1 MRPTGGA
8 SASGSQG
15 QTQLALG
22 PDAAFQAALQAI
34 GAAGG
39 QVVAQDPPRAAR
51 FRMVRKSALAT
62 FGIGVVYDGDLT
74 LQPLGP
80 GQVNVAVSLKI
91 NWSTVY
97 PIMLIGGVFALMTL
111 IFPYGLG
118 ILGVLLIGL
127 ATAYTCWQLS
137 SQTAEGFI
145 RQILTNLGGT
155 PVAPAAPVYVA
166 PPPPPPAPTPAPT
179 PPPAAAPPPVVAA
192 PPPVPPHE
200 EDDPD
205 EIMDQIKRLAEL
217 RDAGAL
223 TSAEFDAKKAELL
236 ARI

>member
-39 QVVAQDPPRAAR
+39 QVLGQDPPRAAR

-62 FGIGVVYDGDLT
+62 FGIGVVYEGDLT
-74 LQPLGP
+74 LQPLGA
-80 GQVNVAVSLKI
+80 GQVNVAVSLRI

-145 RQILTNLGGT
+145 RQILANLGGT
-155 PVAPAAPVYVA
+155 PVAAPAPVHVA
-166 PPPPPPAPTPAPT
+166 PPPPFAPPPAPT
-179 PPPAAAPPPVVAA
+179 PPPAAAPSPVVAA
-192 PPPVPPHE
+192 PPPAPPHE

-223 TSAEFDAKKAELL
+223 TPAEFDAKKSELL
-236 ARI
+236 SRI